1 MLLLNDS
8 LAAEHI
14 LDKTEEHHE
23 YCEGALG
30 TQLQFFT
37 LSSLPFRLILQ
48 YILLGFF
55 KLYFCILE

>member
-1 MLLLNDS
+1 VLCGETFEIWCQGGVMLLLTDS

-23 YCEGALG
+23 YCEGVLG

-37 LSSLPFRLILQ
+37 LSS
-48 YILLGFF
+48 
-55 KLYFCILE
+55 